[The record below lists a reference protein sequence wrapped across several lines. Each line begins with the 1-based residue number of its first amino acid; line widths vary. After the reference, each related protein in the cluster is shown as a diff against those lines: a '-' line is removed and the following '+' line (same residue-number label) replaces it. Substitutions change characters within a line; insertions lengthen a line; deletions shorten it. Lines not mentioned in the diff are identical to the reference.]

1 MSAMRIVHLAN
12 FYGPRSGGLR
22 TTMHRVAGGYAAL
35 GHEVTLV
42 VPAEAATRERR
53 TRTADAEIVALP
65 SRVLPGSGGYRVIT
79 NLTRVRAIL
88 DELSPDAVEVSDRF
102 TLSSVGDWAR
112 RRGVASA
119 VFSHETLTGL
129 AAAFGPRFRATT
141 RSVNW
146 WNVRLAAR
154 FDHVVATTEFAAR
167 EFRAVGAANVRIVPL
182 GVDLDAFDPDR
193 FDEGTRRE
201 LARGARVLL
210 VHAGRLSPEKRPERS
225 ILALRLL
232 VHRGVNARLVV
243 AGDGPRRRAL
253 ERAAAGY
260 PVDFLGFVADRE
272 RLATI
277 LACADVSLAPGPLE
291 TFCLA
296 ALESLASGTPVV
308 ASASSALRE
317 VVGDRAGLVV
327 EGHPSAFAD
336 GIVVQLDRGTAERRR
351 EARARAEQYPWS
363 RTVDAMLALHAAAAR
378 RQGTA
383 A

>member
-1 MSAMRIVHLAN
+1 LSGRAGGTRLRCPRDRARPWRTRRPRAARRDGRPLRSRGPRLVARPGRGIGRLAAAARVDGCGRAGVGRRPDLAVGRRRARDALETRRGPRAGRGVSAMRIVHLAN

-88 DELSPDAVEVSDRF
+88 DEISPDAVEVSDRF

-272 RLATI
+272 RLA
-277 LACADVSLAPGPLE
+277 
-291 TFCLA
+291 
-296 ALESLASGTPVV
+296 
-308 ASASSALRE
+308 
-317 VVGDRAGLVV
+317 
-327 EGHPSAFAD
+327 
-336 GIVVQLDRGTAERRR
+336 
-351 EARARAEQYPWS
+351 
-363 RTVDAMLALHAAAAR
+363 
-378 RQGTA
+378 
-383 A
+383 

>member
-1 MSAMRIVHLAN
+1 MRIVHLAN

-22 TTMHRVAGGYAAL
+22 TTMHRLAAGYAAH

-42 VPAEAATRERR
+42 VPTERHARETRVR
-53 TRTADAEIVALP
+53 TDEAEIIALP
-65 SRVLPGSGGYRVIT
+65 SRELPGSGGYRVIT
-79 NLTRVRAIL
+79 NLARVRSLL
-88 DELSPDAVEVSDRF
+88 DDLAPDAIEVSDRF
-102 TLSSVGDWAR
+102 TLTSVGDWAR
-112 RRGVASA
+112 RRRASSA
-119 VFSHETLTGL
+119 VFSHETLAGL

-141 RSVNW
+141 RGVNW

-182 GVDLDAFDPDR
+182 GVDLDGFDPDR
-193 FDEGTRRE
+193 FDEGTRRD
-201 LARGARVLL
+201 LTRGAKVLL

-232 VHRGVNARLVV
+232 VHRGVDARLIV

-317 VVGDRAGLVV
+317 VVGDRAGAVV
-327 EGHPSAFAD
+327 DDHPSALAD
-336 GIVVQLDRGTAERRR
+336 GICAQLGRGTAERRR

-363 RTVDAMLALHAAAAR
+363 RTVDAMLALHVAASL